1 MNTEGL
7 TMERIP
13 VNPGTVDWSGENPG
27 MYLKETAEGPFVTL
41 ISFFRVVLSPRGRG
55 HAAFIFQ
62 DPHGDGNDPRKPNV
76 CITDNEP
83 LARYLKDHF
92 VAHFAAFKGV
102 RALSHCRFE
111 EGSGFIA
118 SGDARTTYTERFR
131 GKGGDVS
138 LTWEPL
144 GDVFMVEMPKEKSV
158 TGQHEMFSLFVNA
171 SGVRVSI
178 NGQGVAG
185 RPVPRDMAGKASST
199 AFLAFSETWVR
210 R

>member
-1 MNTEGL
+1 
-7 TMERIP
+7 MERAPI
-13 VNPGTVDWSGENPG
+13 NPGRVDWSGENPG
-27 MYLKETAEGPFVTL
+27 MYLKETADGPFVTL
-41 ISFFRVVLSPRGRG
+41 ISFFRVVLSPHGRG

-62 DPHGDGNDPRKPNV
+62 DPHGDGRDPGKPNV

-83 LARYLKDHF
+83 LALYLKEYF
-92 VAHFAAFKGV
+92 VTHFAAFKGV
-102 RALSHCRFE
+102 KALSHFRFE
-111 EGSGFIA
+111 KGSNFTT

-131 GKGGDVS
+131 GERSEVS

-144 GDVFMVEMPKEKSV
+144 GDVFMPEMPKEKSA

-178 NGQGVAG
+178 NSQGVAG
-185 RPVPRDMAGKASST
+185 RPVPRDVAGKASST